1 MVDVLFYQQFE
12 DSLLEKIKEV
22 NPDDEVVITNVKKN
36 NGIELRGLCV
46 RKSGESISPTIYLQN
61 YYNED
66 TSEADIDEIAEKIQR
81 VIESSRIE
89 RQQFDGIDKLLD
101 FGEVADKI
109 FYTVV
114 NRDKNSNLLKEIPYR
129 EILDLAIVYKI
140 HINMIDGST
149 GSIQV
154 KNEFL
159 RMWGIQEEALYQL
172 AMKNTEKIFGTCL
185 RNMNE
190 LLLEMCKGKVPD
202 YLLPALEE
210 DNLMYVSTNQEK
222 NYGASVI
229 FVDKNFRK
237 SVQEKLGDFVIIPSS
252 IHETIII
259 PFADSMDV
267 NELRRMVS
275 QVNDSELNPTD
286 VLSNNVYICKENIIQ
301 IWN

>member
-1 MVDVLFYQQFE
+1 M
-12 DSLLEKIKEV
+12 I
-22 NPDDEVVITNVKKN
+22 
-36 NGIELRGLCV
+36 
-46 RKSGESISPTIYLQN
+46 
-61 YYNED
+61 
-66 TSEADIDEIAEKIQR
+66 
-81 VIESSRIE
+81 
-89 RQQFDGIDKLLD
+89 
-101 FGEVADKI
+101 
-109 FYTVV
+109 
-114 NRDKNSNLLKEIPYR
+114 NRDKNSDLLKEIPYR

-140 HINMIDGST
+140 HINMIDCST

-159 RMWGIQEEALYQL
+159 RMWGIQEETLYQL

-190 LLLEMCKGKVPD
+190 LLIEMCKGKVPD

-229 FVDKNFRK
+229 FVDENFRK

>member
-1 MVDVLFYQQFE
+1 MVYKQFE
-12 DSLLEKIKEV
+12 DLLLERIKEL
-22 NPDDEVVITNVKKN
+22 NPEDEVLITNVKKN
-36 NGIELRGLCV
+36 NGIVLRGLCV
-46 RKSGESISPTIYLQN
+46 RKSGDNISPTVYMQN
-61 YYNED
+61 YFSED
-66 TSEADIDEIAEKIQR
+66 TSEDDIVVIAEKIQR
-81 VIESSRIE
+81 VIENSRIE
-89 RQQFDGIDKLLD
+89 RRRFEGLDKLLD
-101 FGEVADKI
+101 FGEVADKV
-109 FYTVV
+109 FFTVI
-114 NRDKNSNLLKEIPYR
+114 NRDKNSDLLKEIPYR

-140 HINMIDGST
+140 HINMIDCST

-159 RMWGIQEEALYQL
+159 RMWGIQEETLYQL

-190 LLLEMCKGKVPD
+190 LLIEMCKGKVPD

-229 FVDKNFRK
+229 FVDENFRK